1 MERPFFSVIMPVYK
15 AERYLLEAA
24 GSVLRQ
30 TYKDFELILVDDAS
44 PDACGTFCEVL
55 QKKDG
60 RVKALH
66 QAENGGL
73 SRARNA
79 GLDAAQGYY
88 VCFVDADDEISET
101 LLESIH
107 RSLIDNPAQ
116 AVMFG
121 MREEYCTADG
131 SVKSVHEIKCPPMA
145 LRGDKLRREIIKIEA
160 ASLYGYAC
168 NKAYELD
175 FINQRKLRFEVVP
188 LIEDI
193 RFNVAFF
200 MQADSLNC
208 LGTAPY
214 HYKKRG
220 GESLTAK
227 FAPNYYALHMER
239 VRLLKEQ
246 YQNWGM
252 YDLEVKQTLGAVYVR
267 FVLSALQRNC
277 DKRAHM
283 SHAARKNF
291 VRELMKSEFYR
302 ELVPFAN
309 PQGKTARTV
318 AALLRSKNETAL
330 LALGRA
336 VYTVE
341 RRLPFLFARAK
352 QSR

>member
-15 AERYLLEAA
+15 AERYLLAAA
-24 GSVLRQ
+24 GSVLKQ
-30 TYKDFELILVDDAS
+30 TFKDFELILVDDAS
-44 PDACGTFCEVL
+44 PDACGAFCEVL

-66 QAENGGL
+66 QADNGGL

-79 GLDAAQGYY
+79 GLDAAHGRY

-101 LLESIH
+101 LLESVY
-107 RSLIDNPAQ
+107 RSLTENPAQ

-121 MREEYCTADG
+121 MREEYCSENG
-131 SVKSVHEIKCPPMA
+131 NVKSVHEVKYPLMA
-145 LRGDKLRREIIKIEA
+145 LRGDALRREIIRIEA

-168 NKAYELD
+168 NKTYELD

-200 MQADSLNC
+200 MEAESLNC
-208 LGTAPY
+208 LDTAPY

-227 FAPNYYALHMER
+227 FAPDYYALHMER
-239 VRLLKEQ
+239 VRILKEQ
-246 YQNWGM
+246 YQYWGM
-252 YDLEVKQTLGAVYVR
+252 YDAEVKKTLGAVYVR

-283 SHAARKNF
+283 SHGARKNF
-291 VRELMKSEFYR
+291 VRELLKSELYR
-302 ELVPFAN
+302 ELMPYAD
-309 PQGKTARTV
+309 PRGKAARTV

-336 VYTVE
+336 VHTVE
-341 RRLPFLFARAK
+341 RRLPFLFARVK